1 MNGNGRLDYVRLLNR
16 LFDDMIVWRVVNF
29 IVHRVNW
36 CEWLVI
42 GKWYISK
49 DASHVGSE

>member
-1 MNGNGRLDYVRLLNR
+1 MNGDGRLDYVRSLNW
-16 LFDDMIVWRVVNF
+16 LIDDMIVWRVVNF

-42 GKWYISK
+42 GKWY
-49 DASHVGSE
+49 VCNTR